1 MSGAEFGWIMAR
13 ARNGH
18 EVAHLITHFGRQGDL
33 RGNRRSNGAEG
44 SKKTVKGEGIMERN
58 QRSRSGDRRQGNRE
72 IELDRRYGEIGI
84 SAVAAA
90 ARYHGERR
98 GETEAEPNWAWE
110 PDSD

>member
-1 MSGAEFGWIMAR
+1 
-13 ARNGH
+13 
-18 EVAHLITHFGRQGDL
+18 
-33 RGNRRSNGAEG
+33 
-44 SKKTVKGEGIMERN
+44 MERD

-72 IELDRRYGEIGI
+72 VALDRRYGEIGI

-98 GETEAEPNWAWE
+98 DQPEAEPNWALV